1 MAHPFFPAI
10 ERPAP
15 TLADRLRITGVS
27 VLRWM
32 TPPCCLFCH
41 DQPEYRHGLCQACW
55 HTLPFGLG
63 WCCSHCGGALAQA
76 GICGQCRQRPPDFDD
91 IAVPLLYEAPVDRM
105 LCALKYRQ
113 LLSFARTAA
122 GVIADNVLKRHQKRP
137 DLLCAVPMTP
147 RALRRRG
154 LNQSAFIAQLVSR
167 TLGIPIRVSLLKK
180 VRDTDQQSTL
190 NARER
195 QKNLIQAFHCK
206 HRLDGR
212 HIALVD
218 DILTTG
224 ATANEVSK
232 ILKAAGAA
240 RVDIW
245 VCARTHPQDNFP
257 NK

>member
-15 TLADRLRITGVS
+15 TSADMLRIIGVL
-27 VLRWM
+27 VLRWV

-41 DQPEYRHGLCQACW
+41 DQPEYHHGLCQTCW
-55 HTLPFGLG
+55 HTLPFGLSS
-63 WCCSHCGGALAQA
+63 CCSHCGRALTQA
-76 GICGQCRQRPPDFDD
+76 GICGQCQQDPPDFDD
-91 IAVPLLYEAPVDRM
+91 IAASLLYGTPVDRM

-113 LLSFARTAA
+113 QLSFARTAA
-122 GVIADNVLKRHQKRP
+122 GVIVDNVLERRQKRP

-154 LNQSAFIAQLVSR
+154 LNQSTFIARLVGR
-167 TLGIPIRVSLLKK
+167 KLGIPVHLSLLKK

-190 NARER
+190 NARKR
-195 QKNLIQAFHCK
+195 RKNLIKAFYCK
-206 HRLDGR
+206 HRLDGQ

-232 ILKAAGAA
+232 TLKDAGAA

-245 VCARTHPQDNFP
+245 VCARTHPQYNFP

>member
-1 MAHPFFPAI
+1 
-10 ERPAP
+10 
-15 TLADRLRITGVS
+15 
-27 VLRWM
+27 M

-41 DQPEYRHGLCQACW
+41 DQPEYRHGLCHGCW
-55 HTLPFGLG
+55 HALPFSLG
-63 WCCSHCGGALAQA
+63 WCCSHCGRALAQA
-76 GICGQCRQRPPDFDD
+76 GICGQCQQSPPAFDE
-91 IAVPLLYEAPVDRM
+91 IAVPLVYGAPVDRM

-113 LLSFARTAA
+113 HLSFARTAA
-122 GVIADNVLKRHQKRP
+122 GVIADTVLKRRQKRP

-154 LNQSAFIAQLVSR
+154 LNQSAFIARLVSR
-167 TLGIPIRVSLLKK
+167 RLGIPVRVSLLKK

-190 NARER
+190 GARKR
-195 QKNLIQAFHCK
+195 RKNLIGVFTCK
-206 HRLDGR
+206 RRLDGR
-212 HIALVD
+212 HIALID

-245 VCARTHPQDNFP
+245 VCARTGKPSN
-257 NK
+257 

>member
-1 MAHPFFPAI
+1 
-10 ERPAP
+10 
-15 TLADRLRITGVS
+15 V
-27 VLRWM
+27 
-32 TPPCCLFCH
+32 
-41 DQPEYRHGLCQACW
+41 
-55 HTLPFGLG
+55 
-63 WCCSHCGGALAQA
+63 QA
-76 GICGQCRQRPPDFDD
+76 GICGQCQQRPPAFDD

-113 LLSFARTAA
+113 HLSFARTAA

-195 QKNLIQAFHCK
+195 HKNLIQAFHCK
-206 HRLDGR
+206 HRLDGQ

-224 ATANEVSK
+224 STANEISK
-232 ILKAAGAA
+232 TLKDAGAA

-245 VCARTHPQDNFP
+245 ACARTGKPSD
-257 NK
+257 